1 MANINQNK
9 KVHFL
14 YKSINQLN
22 GNYYVGI
29 HSTNK
34 VDDSYIGSGTRF
46 RNEVRKYGK
55 SNFTREILEFFN
67 TRGEALLAEFI
78 LVSSILQDPNCLNL
92 CKGGRA
98 GGLNDEARKKSKEKR
113 DWLREN
119 NPEWNTEIST
129 KVSEG
134 LKKSYQNRPGTF
146 TGKTHKPET
155 IEKMKTV
162 AQGRGKREDN
172 SQYGTCWITNEIKN
186 KKIKKSDPIPD
197 GWRLGRKV
205 LKTTVA

>member
-14 YKSINQLN
+14 YKSTNQLN

-55 SNFTREILEFFN
+55 SNFTREILNFYS
-67 TRGEALLAEFI
+67 TRDEALLAEFDY
-78 LVSSILQDPNCLNL
+78 VSSILQDPNCLNL
-92 CKGGRA
+92 CEGGRA
-98 GGLNDEARKKSKEKR
+98 GGLNDEAHKKSKEIR

-119 NPEWNTEIST
+119 SPEWNSEVSRKI
-129 KVSEG
+129 SEG
-134 LKKSYQNRPGTF
+134 LKKSFQNRPGTF
-146 TGKTHKPET
+146 TGKSHKPVT
-155 IEKMKTV
+155 IEKMKTI
-162 AQGRGKREDN
+162 AQGRGEGDSN
-172 SQYGTCWITNEIKN
+172 SQYGTCWITNEVAN
-186 KKIKKSDPIPD
+186 RKIKKSDSIPE
-197 GWRLGRKV
+197 GWRLGRKIK
-205 LKTTVA
+205 KTTVL